1 MARPFD
7 CDILVGMSKASRR
20 LLPLIGV
27 GLIWLSG
34 CIEPKSP
41 VVTPQV
47 TRVTAVM
54 PSGLDLALTL
64 RVDNPNDFP
73 LAVHRVKGTVF
84 IGQGKRLGESSAQP
98 SQWIAAKQSGIVQSS
113 LRVPWEQLPALSE
126 LVGRTQV
133 PYRVVGDVTI
143 GGESLNVTVPYE
155 MSGQLSTQ
163 QLLAAGL
170 RGLSP

>member
-1 MARPFD
+1 MPF
-7 CDILVGMSKASRR
+7 GSSRT
-20 LLPLIGV
+20 LIAWICV
-27 GLIWLSG
+27 GLIGLAG

-73 LAVHRVKGTVF
+73 LAVHRVQGTVF
-84 IGQGKRLGESSAQP
+84 LGQGKRLGESSAQP
-98 SQWIAAKQSGIVQSS
+98 SQWIAAKQSAVVQSS

-126 LVGRTQV
+126 LLGRAQV
-133 PYRVVGDVTI
+133 PYRVVGNVTI

-155 MSGQLSTQ
+155 MTGQLSTQ